1 MLKTIVYILQLLS
14 WTKTYKYWLSLLFWN
29 SFYAFLMNITDRF
42 KSYARYVYL
51 FLRKSQHASLTD
63 CKCRKLA
70 PTNSDWTLLES
81 ISTLPLYAKFTN
93 ASRALKY
100 SNSNTKT
107 CNFLTFSQV
116 KHDIKRNSFVYI
128 YIEREIVKPYTTF

>member
-1 MLKTIVYILQLLS
+1 MNEIRHTSIDYHNFSEIH
-14 WTKTYKYWLSLLFWN
+14 
-29 SFYAFLMNITDRF
+29 YAFPNEYYRLIQTIYMI
-42 KSYARYVYL
+42 YL

-100 SNSNTKT
+100 INSNTIR
-107 CNFLTFSQV
+107 CNFPTFFPS
-116 KHDIKRNSFVYI
+116 
-128 YIEREIVKPYTTF
+128 

>member
-1 MLKTIVYILQLLS
+1 MTIITFLKFIIML
-14 WTKTYKYWLSLLFWN
+14 
-29 SFYAFLMNITDRF
+29 FLMNITDQF

-107 CNFLTFSQV
+107 CNFLTLSQV
-116 KHDIKRNSFVYI
+116 KHYIQRNSFVYI
-128 YIEREIVKPYTTF
+128 YRERERDPWGWTIICFPWQQHIKYGAWRIKF